1 MWSPWGIEMA
11 VHSRSSGVP
20 PNASEQYMYFRANS
34 DSAAIPACPLYAAS
48 PYYSAGYGA
57 SAYYGAGYP
66 SYSWLHD
73 ISQPIDRWLPQT

>member
-1 MWSPWGIEMA
+1 
-11 VHSRSSGVP
+11 
-20 PNASEQYMYFRANS
+20 MYFRANS
-34 DSAAIPACPLYAAS
+34 NSAAVPACPLYAAS
-48 PYYSAGYGA
+48 PYYGAGYGASAYYGAGYGA

>member
-1 MWSPWGIEMA
+1 MA

-34 DSAAIPACPLYAAS
+34 NSAAIPACPLYAAS

>member
-1 MWSPWGIEMA
+1 
-11 VHSRSSGVP
+11 
-20 PNASEQYMYFRANS
+20 MYFRANS